1 MLLKLKQR
9 NDNNSIPTSKND
21 NNDRSTK
28 KAKHNEKD
36 AIKVKVDVYPASLQ
50 SLIGQ
55 LYLTLR
61 DFGDLLG
68 IHPTS
73 P

>member
-21 NNDRSTK
+21 KNGTATK

-36 AIKVKVDVYPASLQ
+36 AIKVKVDVSQ
-50 SLIGQ
+50 QVSKV
-55 LYLTLR
+55 
-61 DFGDLLG
+61 
-68 IHPTS
+68 S
-73 P
+73 